1 LVGFIGYYIRA
12 MKEKIKYL
20 IILALTALPL
30 TASGQNYE
38 LSKNGTTI
46 IIKGTSSLHNW
57 EMDVRAYNSE
67 IQVDHEGSTAGIYNV
82 SFVCRATDLKSES
95 NLMDKKAYDALKAK
109 DFPEI
114 KFEST
119 SKTEIVINDNKFSGN
134 LNGRLI
140 IAGKTETVTIP
151 FSGSVDGNN
160 AISISAE
167 TDLLMSRFNI
177 APPTA
182 MLGTLKTGDKI
193 SISLSLQYVR
203 TAQLSQQ

>member
-1 LVGFIGYYIRA
+1 MIGFIGYDMRT
-12 MKEKIKYL
+12 MKEKMKNL
-20 IILALTALPL
+20 IILAFAALPL
-30 TASGQNYE
+30 TAAGQNYE
-38 LSKNGTTI
+38 LSENGTTI

-57 EMDVRAYNSE
+57 EMDVRAYTSE
-67 IQVDHEGSTAGIYNV
+67 IKVDNEGSTADIYNV

-140 IAGKTETVTIP
+140 IAGKTEIVTIP
-151 FSGSVDGNN
+151 FTGSVDGNN
-160 AISISAE
+160 TISISAE

-203 TAQLSQQ
+203 TAQLSLQ

>member
-1 LVGFIGYYIRA
+1 MVGFIGYDMKN
-12 MKEKIKYL
+12 MKEKMKYL
-20 IILALTALPL
+20 IILAFTALPL
-30 TASGQNYE
+30 MTAGQNYE

-67 IQVDHEGSTAGIYNV
+67 IQVDNEGSTAGIYNV

-95 NLMDKKAYDALKAK
+95 SLMDKKAYDALKAK

-140 IAGKTETVTIP
+140 VAGKTEQVTIP

-160 AISISAE
+160 TISISAE
-167 TDLLMSRFNI
+167 TDLLMSSFNI

-203 TAQLSQQ
+203 TAQLSLQ

>member
-1 LVGFIGYYIRA
+1 MRT
-12 MKEKIKYL
+12 MKEKMKYL
-20 IILALTALPL
+20 IILAFTALPL
-30 TASGQNYE
+30 MAAGQNYE

-46 IIKGTSSLHNW
+46 IVKGTSSLHNW

-67 IQVDHEGSTAGIYNV
+67 IQVDQEGSTADIHNV
-82 SFVCRATDLKSES
+82 SFLKSES

-140 IAGKTETVTIP
+140 VAGKTEQVTIP

-160 AISISAE
+160 SISISAE
-167 TDLLMSRFNI
+167 TDLLMSSFNI

-203 TAQLSQQ
+203 TAQLSLQ

>member
-1 LVGFIGYYIRA
+1 MIGYIGYNIRA
-12 MKEKIKYL
+12 MKEKMKYL
-20 IILALTALPL
+20 IILAFTALTL
-30 TASGQNYE
+30 MAAGQNYE

-57 EMDVRAYNSE
+57 EMDVRAYTSE
-67 IQVDHEGSTAGIYNV
+67 IKVDHEGSTADIYNV

-95 NLMDKKAYDALKAK
+95 SLMDKKAYDALKAK

-119 SKTEIVINDNKFSGN
+119 SKTGIVINDNKFSGN
-134 LNGRLI
+134 LNGRLF

-151 FSGSVDGNN
+151 FGGSVDGNN

-167 TDLLMSRFNI
+167 TDLLMSSFNI

-203 TAQLSQQ
+203 TAQLSLQ

>member
-1 LVGFIGYYIRA
+1 MRT
-12 MKEKIKYL
+12 MKEKMKYL
-20 IILALTALPL
+20 IILAFTALPL
-30 TASGQNYE
+30 MAAGQNYE

-57 EMDVRAYNSE
+57 EMDVRAYTSE
-67 IQVDHEGSTAGIYNV
+67 IQVDQEGSTADIHNV

-95 NLMDKKAYDALKAK
+95 SLMDKKAYDALKAK

-140 IAGKTETVTIP
+140 IAGKTEPVTIP

-160 AISISAE
+160 TINIVAE
-167 TDLLMSRFNI
+167 ADLSMSSFNI
-177 APPTA
+177 TPPTA

-203 TAQLSQQ
+203 TAQLSLQ